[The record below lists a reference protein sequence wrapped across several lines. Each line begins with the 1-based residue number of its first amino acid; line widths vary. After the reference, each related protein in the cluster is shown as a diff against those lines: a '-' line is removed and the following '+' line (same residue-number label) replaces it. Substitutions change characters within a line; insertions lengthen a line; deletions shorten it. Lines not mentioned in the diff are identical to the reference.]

1 MFVLRL
7 LLFVIGA
14 AAGYVSTVAA
24 AFVFWSWIGVTG
36 PDYTPLLIVLFI
48 IAPVVAV
55 AAGVFAAS
63 FPRRRRRREGANE
76 TRIWRTQE
84 APEREPPPRRR
95 YGALQ
100 IGVMAVCALIIV
112 AVVVGLRALPP
123 LR

>member
-14 AAGYVSTVAA
+14 AAGYVATVAA
-24 AFVFWSWIGVTG
+24 AFVFWSWIGSSG

-55 AAGVFAAS
+55 AAGSFAAS
-63 FPRRRRRREGANE
+63 FPRRRRRREGANG
-76 TRIWRTQE
+76 TQKWRTRE
-84 APEREPPPRRR
+84 EPEREPPPRQR

-100 IGVMAVCALIIV
+100 IGVMAACALIIIAVIV
-112 AVVVGLRALPP
+112 ALRAPQLPH
-123 LR
+123 